1 MAAVPTMHS
10 PPADTDFQPA
20 SVPARTD
27 FLVLMFVPVDPFFQL
42 VSGAAAG
49 HVLKGLDERA
59 FRT

>member
-1 MAAVPTMHS
+1 MYS